1 MNHSDYDEIWVSAL
15 IVVGNFSVQK
25 PHVVFLFGCNKKWP
39 AVLLMNR
46 FFMEELFITIIYM
59 ND

>member
-1 MNHSDYDEIWVSAL
+1 VSAL
-15 IVVGNFSVQK
+15 IVVGNFSIQK

-46 FFMEELFITIIYM
+46 FFMEELFIAIINM